1 MINDGPSNVPDNT
14 IAILGFA
21 ADKTFN
27 AIQPLTG
34 NVKRE
39 WFDNN
44 YYRCLPMVMANQLGF
59 GFFSLHDFTI
69 NWNGQNDPS
78 AILITGDKADLE
90 NTYGSSKQRIFSALG
105 NGILT
110 IQHDFLLK
118 TPPGVNIYV
127 TQPPNIFIPGL
138 HTMVGLVESDNLTRD
153 FTITLKITTPNIDIK
168 INKGDMLA
176 AFIPVPRFFPD
187 SFEIKDALELFETDT
202 LKIAINTLDEYVK
215 TDQELFKNGGL
226 LNAKPKTDKE
236 LSIYYRG
243 VDPYGVSF
251 KEHQKKPIK

>member
-1 MINDGPSNVPDNT
+1 MINDGINDVPENT
-14 IAILGFA
+14 IAILGFT
-21 ADKTFN
+21 ADKTFDT
-27 AIQPLTG
+27 IQSLTG
-34 NVKRE
+34 NIKRN

-59 GFFSLHDFTI
+59 GFFSLHDFSVKWNGNAEATAITI
-69 NWNGQNDPS
+69 NGE
-78 AILITGDKADLE
+78 KADLE

-127 TQPPNIFIPGL
+127 TQPPNTFIPGL
-138 HTMVGLVESDNLTRD
+138 YTMSGLVESDNLTRD
-153 FTITLKITTPNIDIK
+153 FTLTLKIAIPNIDIK

-176 AFIPVPRFFPD
+176 SFIPVPRFFPD
-187 SFEIKDALELFETDT
+187 SFEVKDAIKLFDIDT
-202 LKIAINTLDEYVK
+202 LKKSITTLDEYVK
-215 TDQELFKNGGL
+215 ADQELFNAGGL
-226 LNAKPKTDKE
+226 LNARTIKEKE

-243 VDPYGVSF
+243 VDPYGIPF